1 MEHKV
6 GFLVGDYLSGVLQI
20 ELNFK
25 RATAKF
31 MRILVSILFLL
42 AVSPCFAQTDDLSA
56 TANGLLKLMDEELK
70 SQIQFKFDDAERFNW
85 HYVPRGREGVSLHD
99 LSQAQFDAALKLL
112 KVSLSVQGYKK
123 ATDVMALENVLREV
137 EDRPTDD
144 AYRDPKKYYF
154 TIFGSPS
161 SDHPWGWRLE
171 GHHLSLNFSAID
183 NKLESSTPS
192 FMGSNPAVV
201 PSGSRKGDRILKD
214 EADLGFALLNSFS
227 SAQLK
232 TVVISEDAYPDILS
246 ENKRKA
252 VLLNPAGISYRDM
265 SDQQKKMLMALLDVY
280 VKNYELGFS
289 TTLMNKIK
297 KAGIENLS
305 FAWAGS
311 LKPGRGHYY
320 RIQGPMLLI
329 EFDNT
334 QNNANH
340 IHSVVRD
347 LTNDFA
353 DDILREHYAKEHAKQ

>member
-1 MEHKV
+1 
-6 GFLVGDYLSGVLQI
+6 
-20 ELNFK
+20 
-25 RATAKF
+25 
-31 MRILVSILFLL
+31 MRILLSFLLFLASVL
-42 AVSPCFAQTDDLSA
+42 PCAAQSADLSA
-56 TANGLLKLMDEELK
+56 SANALLKLMDDELK
-70 SQIQFKFDDAERFNW
+70 SKIQFKFDDAERFNW

-99 LSQAQFDAALKLL
+99 LSQAQFDAALQLL

-123 ATDVMALENVLREV
+123 ATDVMALENVLREI
-137 EDRPTDD
+137 ENRASDD
-144 AYRDPKKYYF
+144 PYRDPKKYYF

-161 SDHPWGWRLE
+161 EDSAWGWRLE
-171 GHHLSLNFSAID
+171 GHHLSLNFTGLN
-183 NKLESSTPS
+183 NKIESSTPS
-192 FMGSNPAVV
+192 FFGSNPATV
-201 PSGSRKGDRILKD
+201 PSGGRKGDQILKD
-214 EADLGFALLNSFS
+214 ESALGFSLVNAFS

-232 TVVISEDAYPDILS
+232 SVVVSEDAYPDILS
-246 ENKRKA
+246 ENKRNA
-252 VLLNPAGISYRDM
+252 ALLNPTGISYREM
-265 SDQQKKMLMALLDVY
+265 NDQQKKMFMALLDVY

-340 IHSVVRD
+340 IHTVVRD

-353 DDILREHYAKEHAKQ
+353 EDILREHYAKDHAKK

>member
-1 MEHKV
+1 MKILISF
-6 GFLVGDYLSGVLQI
+6 FLFISGVCTSYAQTSDLSG
-20 ELNFK
+20 
-25 RATAKF
+25 
-31 MRILVSILFLL
+31 
-42 AVSPCFAQTDDLSA
+42 
-56 TANGLLKLMDEELK
+56 TANALLKLLDGDLK
-70 SQIQFKFDDAERFNW
+70 SQIQFTFDDAERFNW

-99 LSQAQFDAALKLL
+99 LSQPQLDAALELL
-112 KVSLSVQGYKK
+112 KASLSVQGYKK
-123 ATDVMALENVLREV
+123 ATDVIALESVLREV
-137 EDRPTDD
+137 EKRPADD

-154 TIFGSPS
+154 SIFGSPS
-161 SDHPWGWRLE
+161 KDTPWGWRLE
-171 GHHLSLNFSAID
+171 GHHLSLNFSAVD
-183 NKLESSTPS
+183 NEIQSSTPS
-192 FMGSNPAVV
+192 FLGSNPATV
-201 PSGSRKGDRILKD
+201 PSGSRKGDQILKD
-214 EADLGFALLNSFS
+214 ESALGFALVNTFS

-232 TVVISEDAYPDILS
+232 IVVISEDAYPDILS

-252 VLLNPAGISYRDM
+252 ALLNPTGVSYRDM
-265 SDQQKKMLMALLDVY
+265 NEQQKKMFMTLLDVY

-340 IHSVVRD
+340 IHTVVRD
-347 LTNDFA
+347 PTNDFA
-353 DDILREHYAKEHAKQ
+353 EDILREHLARDHSKN